1 MNPTIDLGFI
11 SIHYYSLFIFLGIII
26 GGQLVIKEAKKF
38 GFTEDFIVNLL
49 FGAILIGIIG
59 ARLYFVLF
67 NFDYYIANPW
77 EIFAVWNG
85 GLAIHGG
92 IIFAL
97 IFIIVYLKTKNINIL
112 LVLDCIVVGLIIGQ
126 AIGRWGNFFNGESH
140 GPATTLAHLQDMH
153 LPEFIVNG
161 MNIGGTYYI
170 PTFFFESLWCLI
182 GFIVL
187 LIFRRL
193 RKNKIGMLTS
203 IYLVW
208 YGIGRFFIEG
218 LRTDSLMLFNL
229 KAAQFVSLFMIISG
243 IILFIICLKK
253 SKNYKEAMEN
263 GL

>member
-67 NFDYYIANPW
+67 NFDYYIANPL